1 MLAPLNFIPN
11 PSAPRPRRTSVSEI
25 SMRVTSLE
33 EEALAV
39 IVDPFAAAVSTPKE
53 SITDCR

>member
-1 MLAPLNFIPN
+1 
-11 PSAPRPRRTSVSEI
+11 
-25 SMRVTSLE
+25 MRVTSLD

-39 IVDPFAAAVSTPKE
+39 IADPFAADVSTPKE

>member
-1 MLAPLNFIPN
+1 
-11 PSAPRPRRTSVSEI
+11 
-25 SMRVTSLE
+25 MRVTSLD

-39 IVDPFAAAVSTPKE
+39 IVDPFAADVSTPKE